1 MNKLLKVLEDRRVYL
16 ESAYYSAEDTNI
28 PQHIHEIFQKGLPAD
43 FRLVGATTKMPEDI
57 PVAIRS
63 RCVEIFFRPLRPDE
77 VMAIALNAVKRIGFE
92 AEEGAL
98 NVIKR
103 YAANGREAVNMVQLA
118 AGLVQTEGRKVL
130 RREDLE
136 WVVNNGQHNPRPDYR
151 LPDHPQVGFVNGMA
165 VYGPN
170 MGTLIEIEASAIPAA
185 QTKGSVIITGVIDEE
200 EMGGHGRTVRR
211 KGMAKGSMDNV
222 ITVLRRNLGLCPHKY
237 DLHVNFPGGVP
248 IDGPSA
254 GIAIVTAL
262 YSAITDLPVDNL
274 VAMTGEISIRG
285 FVRPVG
291 GIVAK
296 LEAARLAGV
305 RRRSSRKRTG
315 RIPLPNWGP
324 WKLSPLRGSKKS
336 LNTQLPHSIGPS

>member
-1 MNKLLKVLEDRRVYL
+1 M
-16 ESAYYSAEDTNI
+16 
-28 PQHIHEIFQKGLPAD
+28 
-43 FRLVGATTKMPEDI
+43 
-57 PVAIRS
+57 
-63 RCVEIFFRPLRPDE
+63 
-77 VMAIALNAVKRIGFE
+77 
-92 AEEGAL
+92 
-98 NVIKR
+98 
-103 YAANGREAVNMVQLA
+103 
-118 AGLVQTEGRKVL
+118 
-130 RREDLE
+130 
-136 WVVNNGQHNPRPDYR
+136 
-151 LPDHPQVGFVNGMA
+151 GFVNGKA
-165 VYGPN
+165 LYGPN

-296 LEAARLAGV
+296 LEAARLAGG
-305 RRRSSRKRTG
+305 RRAIIPKENWQDTFAQLG
-315 RIPLPNWGP
+315 TMEVVPVERIEEVIEHAIASQHRAKLTPLTAG
-324 WKLSPLRGSKKS
+324 L
-336 LNTQLPHSIGPS
+336 

>member
-57 PVAIRS
+57 PMAIRS

-136 WVVNNGQHNPRPDYR
+136 WWSTTVSTIRPDHR
-151 LPDHPQVGFVNGMA
+151 PDHPQVG
-165 VYGPN
+165 
-170 MGTLIEIEASAIPAA
+170 LQWHCSR
-185 QTKGSVIITGVIDEE
+185 
-200 EMGGHGRTVRR
+200 RTW
-211 KGMAKGSMDNV
+211 A
-222 ITVLRRNLGLCPHKY
+222 H
-237 DLHVNFPGGVP
+237 
-248 IDGPSA
+248 
-254 GIAIVTAL
+254 
-262 YSAITDLPVDNL
+262 
-274 VAMTGEISIRG
+274 
-285 FVRPVG
+285 
-291 GIVAK
+291 
-296 LEAARLAGV
+296 
-305 RRRSSRKRTG
+305 SSR
-315 RIPLPNWGP
+315 
-324 WKLSPLRGSKKS
+324 LR
-336 LNTQLPHSIGPS
+336 HR